1 MSTVTKKA
9 LAYSLKKLLETK
21 TLDKITIS
29 EIVDDCDLNRQ
40 SFYYHFSNIYELVQ
54 WTFSKDVEKQLQN
67 KVNYKNWQEGFLV
80 ILSYCKENNLI
91 IYNLY
96 HSQGRSI
103 IEDGLKEY
111 VNNLLLKVIEDE
123 IKKLNVK
130 VSEKDK
136 LFIANYNMFAFV
148 GIVMLWIDSNMIEE
162 PNLIIERINILIKGD
177 FEKALLAYSKI

>member
-80 ILSYCKENNLI
+80 ILSYCK
-91 IYNLY
+91 
-96 HSQGRSI
+96 
-103 IEDGLKEY
+103 
-111 VNNLLLKVIEDE
+111 
-123 IKKLNVK
+123 
-130 VSEKDK
+130 
-136 LFIANYNMFAFV
+136 
-148 GIVMLWIDSNMIEE
+148 
-162 PNLIIERINILIKGD
+162 
-177 FEKALLAYSKI
+177 